1 MTGKQIEK
9 TVNAKRYS
17 GTLKLWGKNYVGRP
31 LCLFTFSRFIFIMSA
46 IRETEHVA

>member
-17 GTLKLWGKNYVGRP
+17 GTLKLWGKK
-31 LCLFTFSRFIFIMSA
+31 LCGKAVVSIYLF
-46 IRETEHVA
+46 